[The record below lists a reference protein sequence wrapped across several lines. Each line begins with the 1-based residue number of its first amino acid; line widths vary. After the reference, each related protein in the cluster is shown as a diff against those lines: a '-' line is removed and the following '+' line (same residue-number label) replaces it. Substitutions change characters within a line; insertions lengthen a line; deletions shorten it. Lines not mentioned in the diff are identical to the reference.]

1 MIPFKNDEIASNLEI
16 YHDTI
21 VTWAYKSHI
30 YIAGF
35 KKYASRTGIASFDI
49 MNTGIVR
56 IADIGMGILY
66 YSMLCFDRITV
77 DILTDA
83 G

>member
-21 VTWAYKSHI
+21 VTWAHKSHI

-35 KKYASRTGIASFDI
+35 KKYASRTGIASFD

-56 IADIGMGILY
+56 IADIGMGILFH
-66 YSMLCFDRITV
+66 SMLWFDRITV